1 MAIEDKRKSIL
12 PVSPRGNW
20 DEAFK
25 QMEANGDD
33 ALLIDDQE
41 LTHSWD
47 EEKWEWSS
55 NCLSIPSFCHQDGFV
70 KCSRSRRAIPEE

>member
-1 MAIEDKRKSIL
+1 LAIEDKRISIL
-12 PVSPRGNW
+12 PVSPRGNL

-47 EEKWEWSS
+47 EEKWEW
-55 NCLSIPSFCHQDGFV
+55 
-70 KCSRSRRAIPEE
+70 